1 MFFRRRGWTL
11 LALICLLVWLQ
22 ADVALAGPPIPVKP
36 VITGQGIASPGA
48 AVPAAD
54 PEKEAAKEKESAVT
68 VKVQGAFG
76 NHAKQ
81 GAWLP
86 LQVDVTNKGPDLK
99 GKLRVVNSN
108 QEQYLVDY
116 TTNAVVPQGSTK
128 RFTLN
133 VPINEYA
140 GSLKVELVT
149 EKGVVAKGKMDLTF
163 HSFDQPVIGLL
174 DRSYNDF
181 GGLIGVRLSN
191 GNSPTLLNL
200 KRSNFPEKTE
210 LLTFFDVLV
219 IDDVNLQLNAD
230 QAKALTRWVN
240 QGGTLMV
247 GGGPGWNKVLPKL
260 PPELQIAEVT
270 GVEARSL
277 GALASQLT
285 SAAKEPPAGE
295 VQVANISSFKGK
307 SRYAEAGR
315 PLVVEQAL
323 GSGKV
328 LFLAFDPAL
337 EPLAGWSGTKLLWE
351 DLLFTGKTFVKNY
364 PGPGPGIKGFQ
375 GSQNPWALSEA
386 LNTIPAM
393 ELPSLRRIVVV
404 LILYILLVGPVNY
417 LVLKKLDKREWTWF
431 TTPAL
436 AILVIGVIYLG
447 SFREQ
452 HSEVLTHQI
461 SVVDLNSNSSLTK
474 VTTAIGVFAPNRSKY
489 EVELPGLQL
498 FYALPSGEPWMN
510 GPGQRPEAKIVV
522 EQNPGKTKI
531 ELRDMRAWA
540 MRGFTTTGETSLKGA
555 VNGEVTYRD
564 KKWVSVITNNT
575 GYDFT
580 DGVVLSPFGFKK
592 IGPLKAGGKI
602 TVDIPINFNNQLNNG
617 APFFYQIYNPGFNWQ
632 GGPGRP
638 PRQDSKDLLRQQILE
653 SIFNGDMWQFNN
665 GGRVFFFGWSD
676 QPVQGVFT
684 LQDQALKKFY
694 TSLFKTELNLVLDKY
709 NLQVPPGII
718 TGNLVEAKN
727 VGSGP
732 PGRVYLQPNS
742 EAVFQFEIPEGRF
755 EEMNLYLQSGMPY
768 FSETSLYNWEKQ
780 TWEKFQVKAGSNNI
794 KDYGK
799 YLNKNRQLRF
809 MMRSN
814 RDGLEVWGL
823 SISLGSKDGGKK

>member
-1 MFFRRRGWTL
+1 MFVKRKVWMFL
-11 LALICLLVWLQ
+11 VLAGLLVWLQ
-22 ADVALAGPPIPVKP
+22 TGSAIAGPYATVK
-36 VITGQGIASPGA
+36 
-48 AVPAAD
+48 AVPAAAGKGAAAQAPE
-54 PEKEAAKEKESAVT
+54 PEKAAAKEKESAVT
-68 VKVQGAFG
+68 VKVQGTFG

-86 LQVDVTNKGPDLK
+86 LQVDVTNKGPDVK
-99 GKLRVVNSN
+99 GKIRVVNSN

-116 TTNAVVPQGSTK
+116 TSNAVVPQGSTK

-149 EKGVVAKGKMDLTF
+149 DKGVAAKGKMDLTF
-163 HSFDQPVIGLL
+163 HSFDQPIIGLL

-181 GGLIGVRLSN
+181 GGLIGVRLAN
-191 GNSPTLLNL
+191 GNSPVLLQL
-200 KRSNFPEKTE
+200 KTENFPEKPE
-210 LLTFFDVLV
+210 LLAFFDVLV
-219 IDDVNLQLNAD
+219 IDDVNLQLNPE
-230 QAKALTRWVN
+230 QAKALTYWVN
-240 QGGTLMV
+240 QGGILVV

-260 PPELQIAEVT
+260 PPELQIVEVS
-270 GVEARSL
+270 GVEAKSL

-285 SAAKEPPAGE
+285 SAAKEAPAGN
-295 VQVANISSFKGK
+295 VQVASISSFKGK
-307 SRYAEAGR
+307 SRYADGGR

-323 GSGKV
+323 GGGKV

-337 EPLAGWSGTKLLWE
+337 EPVAGWSGTKLLWE
-351 DLLFTGKTFVKNY
+351 DLLFAGNTFVKGY
-364 PGPGPGIKGFQ
+364 IGPGPGMKGFQ

-393 ELPSLRRIVVV
+393 ELPSLKRIVIV
-404 LILYILLVGPVNY
+404 LSVYILLVGLVNY
-417 LVLKKLDKREWTWF
+417 LVLKKLDKREWAWF
-431 TTPAL
+431 TAPAL
-436 AILVIGVIYLG
+436 AVLVIGVIYLS

-461 SVVDLNSNSSLTK
+461 SVVDVNPNTNLAK
-474 VTTAIGVFAPNRSKY
+474 VTTAIGVFAPSRSKY
-489 EVELPGLQL
+489 EIEMPGLQL

-522 EQNPGKTKI
+522 EQNPGQTKI

-540 MRGFTTTGETSLKGA
+540 MRGFTTTGQTSLSGT
-555 VNGEVTYRD
+555 VNGEVTYKD
-564 KKWVSVITNNT
+564 KQWLAVITNNT

-592 IGPLKAGGKI
+592 VGALKAGDKI
-602 TVDIPINFNNQLNNG
+602 TVDIPINYNNQINSG

-638 PRQDSKDLLRQQILE
+638 PRQDAKDLLRQQILE
-653 SIFNGDMWQFNN
+653 SLFNGDMWQLNN
-665 GGRVFFFGWSD
+665 GGKVFFFGWSD
-676 QPVQGVFT
+676 QPVRGIFT

-709 NLQVPPGII
+709 NLQIPPGII
-718 TGNLVEAKN
+718 TGILVESKN
-727 VGSGP
+727 VGQGP

-755 EEMNLYLQSGMPY
+755 EEMNLHLQSGMPY
-768 FSETSLYNWEKQ
+768 FSETFLYNWEKQ
-780 TWEKFQVKAGSNNI
+780 TWEKFQVKSGSNNI

-809 MMRSN
+809 KFSSQ
-814 RDGLEVWGL
+814 RDGIEVWGL
-823 SISLGSKDGGKK
+823 SISLGSKGGGKK

>member
-86 LQVDVTNKGPDLK
+86 LQVDVTNKGPDIK

-174 DRSYNDF
+174 DRSY
-181 GGLIGVRLSN
+181 
-191 GNSPTLLNL
+191 
-200 KRSNFPEKTE
+200 
-210 LLTFFDVLV
+210 
-219 IDDVNLQLNAD
+219 
-230 QAKALTRWVN
+230 
-240 QGGTLMV
+240 
-247 GGGPGWNKVLPKL
+247 
-260 PPELQIAEVT
+260 
-270 GVEARSL
+270 
-277 GALASQLT
+277 
-285 SAAKEPPAGE
+285 
-295 VQVANISSFKGK
+295 
-307 SRYAEAGR
+307 
-315 PLVVEQAL
+315 
-323 GSGKV
+323 
-328 LFLAFDPAL
+328 
-337 EPLAGWSGTKLLWE
+337 
-351 DLLFTGKTFVKNY
+351 
-364 PGPGPGIKGFQ
+364 
-375 GSQNPWALSEA
+375 
-386 LNTIPAM
+386 
-393 ELPSLRRIVVV
+393 
-404 LILYILLVGPVNY
+404 
-417 LVLKKLDKREWTWF
+417 
-431 TTPAL
+431 
-436 AILVIGVIYLG
+436 
-447 SFREQ
+447 
-452 HSEVLTHQI
+452 
-461 SVVDLNSNSSLTK
+461 
-474 VTTAIGVFAPNRSKY
+474 
-489 EVELPGLQL
+489 
-498 FYALPSGEPWMN
+498 
-510 GPGQRPEAKIVV
+510 
-522 EQNPGKTKI
+522 
-531 ELRDMRAWA
+531 
-540 MRGFTTTGETSLKGA
+540 
-555 VNGEVTYRD
+555 
-564 KKWVSVITNNT
+564 
-575 GYDFT
+575 
-580 DGVVLSPFGFKK
+580 
-592 IGPLKAGGKI
+592 
-602 TVDIPINFNNQLNNG
+602 
-617 APFFYQIYNPGFNWQ
+617 
-632 GGPGRP
+632 
-638 PRQDSKDLLRQQILE
+638 
-653 SIFNGDMWQFNN
+653 
-665 GGRVFFFGWSD
+665 
-676 QPVQGVFT
+676 
-684 LQDQALKKFY
+684 
-694 TSLFKTELNLVLDKY
+694 
-709 NLQVPPGII
+709 
-718 TGNLVEAKN
+718 
-727 VGSGP
+727 
-732 PGRVYLQPNS
+732 NS